1 VIQESDKNK
10 VVIRWDLRAS
20 PEELFDA
27 WTDAEGMRTWICPGN
42 ILSVV
47 GGNLLVI
54 KRDTDKVYEHRGELL
69 IHEHFPRK
77 EASDQYRGG
86 WSQNVAR
93 LERYLQARRGMY
105 ERCEM
110 LSALLTHRACVFMLN
125 LSVEF

>member
-69 IHEHFPRK
+69 ILERP
-77 EASDQYRGG
+77 
-86 WSQNVAR
+86 AR
-93 LERYLQARRGMY
+93 LPFTWVAAATDHQQ
-105 ERCEM
+105 
-110 LSALLTHRACVFMLN
+110 TVVT
-125 LSVEF
+125 VEFFSIDGWRRYWC